1 MLEMHLID
9 VQLGL
14 PDAVPCGPRA
24 VSRRGMTCL
33 GKVAPHLH
41 HGSAAANEKVSGV
54 KCRKE
59 RRQRKKCTLV
69 DDDKRNCAA

>member
-1 MLEMHLID
+1 MVRTKISTGIVFQFGLEKHLID
-9 VQLGL
+9 VKLGL

-41 HGSAAANEKVSGV
+41 HGSTAANEKVSGV
-54 KCRKE
+54 GK
-59 RRQRKKCTLV
+59 
-69 DDDKRNCAA
+69 